1 MNQLKGGL
9 DDTKPPAYVAEMIH
23 SEYVNSDQKVIY
35 QNAPA
40 KDNMLLWSWKDTY
53 FYSLYL
59 NDI

>member
-9 DDTKPPAYVAEMIH
+9 DDIKPPVNVAEMIH

-40 KDNMLLWSWKDTY
+40 KDNMLL
-53 FYSLYL
+53 
-59 NDI
+59 